1 MTPGKKWFAILFFRV
16 LVLRKAPNTAKAQVP
31 SPLDSAGPKYDKN
44 GDMVPYSIL
53 GTVQEFYRMN
63 YERGRL
69 QATVKGIHRFTLFVW
84 AKIHALYTLNNVG
97 L

>member
-1 MTPGKKWFAILFFRV
+1 MICNFIFRV

-69 QATVKGIHRFTLFVW
+69 QATVKGILCFALFVG
-84 AKIHALYTLNNVG
+84 ACLLSEFIVSLNKLLLIG
-97 L
+97 R